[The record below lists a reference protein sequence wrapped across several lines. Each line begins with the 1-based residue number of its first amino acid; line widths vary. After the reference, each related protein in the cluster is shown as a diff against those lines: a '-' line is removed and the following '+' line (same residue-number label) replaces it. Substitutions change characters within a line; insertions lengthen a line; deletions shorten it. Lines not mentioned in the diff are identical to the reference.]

1 MGIEADYAASH
12 AGSRVLY
19 ERAGRVLPS
28 GVTHDGRFLLPFPIY
43 VDRAT
48 GSHKWDVDGHEYI
61 DYVMG
66 HGALLLGHS
75 HPAVTEAV
83 IAQASRGTHYGASHE
98 REIEWAEEIIGIV
111 PSAEVVR
118 FTSSGTEATLMAL
131 RLSRASTGRP
141 AVLKFEKHFH
151 GWHDYVVANSSY
163 SDDAPPGVPSSTLDS
178 VVVAPLDM
186 SAVREIIAGRDD
198 IGSVIVEASGA
209 SSGMYP
215 MPRGFL
221 KELRDVTREKG
232 LVMIMDEVVT
242 GFRWS
247 PGGVQELEEIVP
259 DLTTLAKI
267 MAGGLPGGAVTGRR
281 DLLDQ
286 IAFPGSGSRTEKIAH
301 PGTFNANPLSAAAG
315 VAALRIA
322 ATGEPQARA
331 NQLAVRLRTG
341 MNDVLTQLGIPGCV
355 YGQVSEWKV
364 VIGPQFTPGARDWD
378 GRDIPAEVAGHNA
391 PGDWSRVL
399 SLALL
404 NRGVHAWGGPSGF
417 VSAVHT
423 EMDIDTTIAAFETAL
438 RELRD
443 ESLLPV

>member
-1 MGIEADYAASH
+1 MTIESEYI
-12 AGSRVLY
+12 AGHGGSSALY
-19 ERAGRVLPS
+19 ERAARVLPS

-83 IAQASRGTHYGASHE
+83 AAQAGRGTHYGASHL
-98 REIEWAEEIIGIV
+98 REIEWAEEIIRIV

-131 RLSRASTGRP
+131 RLARASTGRP

-163 SDDAPPGVPSSTLDS
+163 SDAAPPGVPGSTLDS
-178 VVVAPLDM
+178 VVVAPIDM
-186 SAVREIIAGRDD
+186 SAVREIVAGRDD
-198 IGSVIVEASGA
+198 IGTVIVEASGA
-209 SSGMYP
+209 SSGMSP
-215 MPRGFL
+215 LPRGFL
-221 KELRDVTREKG
+221 KELREFTREKG
-232 LVMIMDEVVT
+232 LVMVMDEVVT

-247 PGGVQELEEIVP
+247 PGGVQETEGIVP

-286 IAFPGSGSRTEKIAH
+286 IAFPASGSRTEKIAH

-322 ATGEPQARA
+322 ATGEPQAHA
-331 NQLAVRLRTG
+331 NALAARLRTG
-341 MNDVLTQLGIPGCV
+341 MNEVLTRLQVPGAV

-364 VIGPQFTPGARDWD
+364 VIGPAFVPGNRDWD
-378 GRDIPAEVAGHNA
+378 GRELPPEVVGKPA

-404 NRGVHAWGGPSGF
+404 NRGVHTWGGPSGF
-417 VSAVHT
+417 VSAVHS
-423 EMDIDTTIAAFETAL
+423 EMDIDTTIAAFEESLRAL
-438 RELRD
+438 RA
-443 ESLLPV
+443 ESLLPG